1 MLTDPE
7 YDRLP
12 GVARRIV
19 DADRRLAPVR
29 KALRAPIVA
38 IDVLRSA
45 RRDLD
50 HRRALTAE
58 AAKLY
63 GHRLA
68 GAGPA
73 IA

>member
-1 MLTDPE
+1 MLTEPA

-12 GVARRIV
+12 GVLRRIV

-29 KALRAPIVA
+29 KALRAPVVA
-38 IDVLRSA
+38 IGILRGA

-50 HRRALTAE
+50 HRRALTVE
-58 AAKLY
+58 AARLY

-68 GAGPA
+68 GSGPA
-73 IA
+73 TA